1 METAKFCTQCGET
14 LPLGAKHCPHCG
26 AEIMV
31 VQTSESGEVER
42 SIPPSP
48 PPVPQQTPSA
58 GPYGT
63 PASQQSSPSGGYGT
77 GPQGAYGGPPP
88 TAGVYRAG
96 PQRGTMTA
104 PRVPSRKRLGGGAL
118 TLIAGIIML
127 AMHALVFE
135 GGLTPSNVGV
145 DSAVIVCGFLMLFAR
160 GGLSVALAFVASLAV
175 SAVEVMLRRADFAA
189 IAAGGFSGIATFLS
203 SGAWVSVIATV
214 VVLFGFLAAL
224 VSLFRRS

>member
-14 LPLGAKHCPHCG
+14 LPPGAKHCPHCG

-77 GPQGAYGGPPP
+77 VPQGAYGGPPP

-104 PRVPSRKRLGGGAL
+104 PRAPSRKRLGGGAL

-145 DSAVIVCGFLMLFAR
+145 DSAVIVCGLVMLFAR
-160 GGLSVALAFVASLAV
+160 GGFRVALAFVMSLAV
-175 SAVEVMLRRADFAA
+175 SVLDLTLLWAVFKAVT
-189 IAAGGFSGIATFLS
+189 AAGSSGLAMLLS
-203 SGAWVSVIATV
+203 SGAWVSVIAMV
-214 VVLFGFLAAL
+214 VVLVGFLAAL

>member
-14 LPLGAKHCPHCG
+14 LPPGAKHCPHCG

-104 PRVPSRKRLGGGAL
+104 PRAPSRKRLGGGAL
-118 TLIAGIIML
+118 TLIAGIVML

-203 SGAWVSVIATV
+203 SGAWVSVIAMV

>member
-1 METAKFCTQCGET
+1 
-14 LPLGAKHCPHCG
+14 
-26 AEIMV
+26 
-31 VQTSESGEVER
+31 
-42 SIPPSP
+42 
-48 PPVPQQTPSA
+48 
-58 GPYGT
+58 
-63 PASQQSSPSGGYGT
+63 
-77 GPQGAYGGPPP
+77 
-88 TAGVYRAG
+88 
-96 PQRGTMTA
+96 
-104 PRVPSRKRLGGGAL
+104 
-118 TLIAGIIML
+118 ML

-175 SAVEVMLRRADFAA
+175 SAVEVMLRREDFAA

-203 SGAWVSVIATV
+203 SGAWVSVIAMV

>member
-203 SGAWVSVIATV
+203 SGAWVSVIAMV